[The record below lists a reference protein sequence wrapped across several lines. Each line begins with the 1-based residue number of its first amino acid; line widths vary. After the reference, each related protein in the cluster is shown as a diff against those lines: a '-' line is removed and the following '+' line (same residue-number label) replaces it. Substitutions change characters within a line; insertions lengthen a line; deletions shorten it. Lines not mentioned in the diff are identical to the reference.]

1 MLRFAPLPATPS
13 VLLRTGRIRVM
24 SPIILDGG
32 VTWNYPVD
40 LFDDLKYLAPGDEA
54 FFSAIDYP
62 TKRGETHVYNKQT
75 LGLRVA

>member
-1 MLRFAPLPATPS
+1 MLRFAS
-13 VLLRTGRIRVM
+13 VFACSFVGTSRIGVM

-40 LFDDLKYLAPGDEA
+40 LFDDSAYLAPGDEA
-54 FFSAIDYP
+54 FCPAVDYP
-62 TKRGETHVYNKQT
+62 TKRSETHVYNKQT